1 MAGRL
6 WSVERIVESRGAA
19 THCGDRSGWDE
30 YEHNV
35 WSGQA
40 DDIAARSRFAGASRS
55 LPAYRS
61 RKSVAVAAAGTD
73 RAAHETRKQHGVSRA
88 GRRFPNQLSERDSGP
103 QRVRRVHGSAADGI
117 LQTGSGRTLRVVAAL
132 G

>member
-1 MAGRL
+1 
-6 WSVERIVESRGAA
+6 
-19 THCGDRSGWDE
+19 
-30 YEHNV
+30 V

-55 LPAYRS
+55 LATYRGG
-61 RKSVAVAAAGTD
+61 KSMAVAATGTD
-73 RAAHETRKQHGVSRA
+73 RAAYETRKQHGISRA
-88 GRRFPNQLSERDSGP
+88 GRRFSNQLSERDSGP

-117 LQTGSGRTLRVVAAL
+117 LQTGSGRTLRVVAEL